1 MLRDY
6 FVFSFHNLKSR
17 RLRSFLTVIG
27 IFIGVLAVVSLVS
40 LGEGLRQAIISQFG
54 ISSTEV
60 ISVQAG
66 GLSGYGP
73 PGTAVVNPLTEDDAL
88 AIERINSV
96 ERAVSRSIENIKVEF
111 NDRVDFTYAT
121 DIPDGDDRKF
131 VYAQVELE
139 AIEGRL
145 LREGDN
151 RQVAL
156 GYNFAEDDKFG
167 KRVFVGDKILVNNEE
182 YGVVGITAKKGS
194 FIFDNVVYFNRDAL
208 YELMEIE
215 DDVDIIAVQV
225 KDKSLIQEAEE
236 DIEKLLRK
244 RRDVKEGNEDFEVS
258 TPEASLSS
266 VNQILLAVQSF
277 IAMIAL
283 ISVAV
288 GGIGIVNT
296 MTTSV
301 MERRREIGIM
311 KAIGARNRD
320 IFMQFFI
327 ESGLLGLVG
336 GLLGVIVGVIV
347 GLIGTAGINSF
358 VGAESTPQI
367 NLILII
373 LTLLG
378 SFLIGSLAGIIP
390 ALHAAKQKPVD
401 ALRS

>member
-73 PGTAVVNPLTEDDAL
+73 PGTAVVNPLTEDYAL

-327 ESGLLGLVG
+327 
-336 GLLGVIVGVIV
+336 
-347 GLIGTAGINSF
+347 
-358 VGAESTPQI
+358 
-367 NLILII
+367 
-373 LTLLG
+373 
-378 SFLIGSLAGIIP
+378 
-390 ALHAAKQKPVD
+390 D
-401 ALRS
+401 R

>member
-1 MLRDY
+1 
-6 FVFSFHNLKSR
+6 
-17 RLRSFLTVIG
+17 
-27 IFIGVLAVVSLVS
+27 
-40 LGEGLRQAIISQFG
+40 
-54 ISSTEV
+54 
-60 ISVQAG
+60 
-66 GLSGYGP
+66 
-73 PGTAVVNPLTEDDAL
+73 
-88 AIERINSV
+88 
-96 ERAVSRSIENIKVEF
+96 
-111 NDRVDFTYAT
+111 
-121 DIPDGDDRKF
+121 
-131 VYAQVELE
+131 
-139 AIEGRL
+139 
-145 LREGDN
+145 
-151 RQVAL
+151 
-156 GYNFAEDDKFG
+156 
-167 KRVFVGDKILVNNEE
+167 
-182 YGVVGITAKKGS
+182 
-194 FIFDNVVYFNRDAL
+194 
-208 YELMEIE
+208 MEIE

-336 GLLGVIVGVIV
+336 GLIGVIVGVIV
-347 GLIGTAGINSF
+347 GLIG
-358 VGAESTPQI
+358 
-367 NLILII
+367 
-373 LTLLG
+373 
-378 SFLIGSLAGIIP
+378 
-390 ALHAAKQKPVD
+390 
-401 ALRS
+401 